1 MQETKNT
8 NAIPWGTN
16 IPAQFGWGSVNSAF
30 VTGEIMTRITV
41 KKKNDKLKR
50 VQRKGMRVIKGLNLA

>member
-16 IPAQFGWGSVNSAF
+16 IQAQFEWGSVNSVF

-41 KKKNDKLKR
+41 KKKW
-50 VQRKGMRVIKGLNLA
+50 